1 MPIALVRLFT
11 SVSFASPYLL
21 TADNVLGVSRL
32 SLKEI
37 AAIGQIV
44 FRRSQNLT
52 DREVRSR
59 RFVRSRHSA
68 LPVTAGRG
76 ADAAPQRAVDDPH
89 RFPWHRAVAAGRLCR
104 LDSGGRPR
112 YDPCQSSYNSTNPVI

>member
-1 MPIALVRLFT
+1 MSPSGGLASLHNAASSVKELNILIALVRLFT

-44 FRRSQNLT
+44 
-52 DREVRSR
+52 
-59 RFVRSRHSA
+59 
-68 LPVTAGRG
+68 
-76 ADAAPQRAVDDPH
+76 
-89 RFPWHRAVAAGRLCR
+89 
-104 LDSGGRPR
+104 
-112 YDPCQSSYNSTNPVI
+112 SSTISKPD